1 MFPAIKS
8 VSIKISA
15 ARPEPEFPAV
25 TFNRLCYSYLN
36 NDWIMVISSCF
47 TLATTLF
54 TLLLSFNNNFNIK
67 INI

>member
-1 MFPAIKS
+1 MLPAIKLAFHELR
-8 VSIKISA
+8 A
-15 ARPEPEFPAV
+15 ASPSQEFPAV

-54 TLLLSFNNNFNIK
+54 AILVSFNNNLNIK
-67 INI
+67 Y

>member
-1 MFPAIKS
+1 MLPAIKL
-8 VSIKISA
+8 VSYKLRTA
-15 ARPEPEFPAV
+15 APSPEFPPV

-54 TLLLSFNNNFNIK
+54 AVLVSFNNNLNIK
-67 INI
+67 Y

>member
-8 VSIKISA
+8 VSHRLNA
-15 ARPEPEFPAV
+15 ARLKPEFPVV

-47 TLATTLF
+47 TLATTL
-54 TLLLSFNNNFNIK
+54 LAILLSFSNNLNIK
-67 INI
+67 Y

>member
-1 MFPAIKS
+1 MLPAIKS
-8 VSIKISA
+8 VSRKLRA
-15 ARPEPEFPAV
+15 ASPSPEFPAV

-54 TLLLSFNNNFNIK
+54 AILVSFNNSLNIK
-67 INI
+67 Y

>member
-8 VSIKISA
+8 VSRTLSA
-15 ARPEPEFPAV
+15 VTPKPEFPVV

-47 TLATTLF
+47 TLATTAFAILV
-54 TLLLSFNNNFNIK
+54 SFNNNLNIK
-67 INI
+67 Y

>member
-8 VSIKISA
+8 ASRKLRSA
-15 ARPEPEFPAV
+15 SPKEYPAV

-54 TLLLSFNNNFNIK
+54 AVLVSFNNNINIK
-67 INI
+67 Y

>member
-8 VSIKISA
+8 ASRKLLTAS
-15 ARPEPEFPAV
+15 PTPEFPAV

-54 TLLLSFNNNFNIK
+54 AILVSFNNTLNIK
-67 INI
+67 Y

>member
-8 VSIKISA
+8 VSHRLVTDRMK
-15 ARPEPEFPAV
+15 PEFPVV

-54 TLLLSFNNNFNIK
+54 TLLVSFNNNLNIK
-67 INI
+67 Y

>member
-8 VSIKISA
+8 ASRKLRSVSPK
-15 ARPEPEFPAV
+15 PEYPVV

-47 TLATTLF
+47 TLATTVFAVLV
-54 TLLLSFNNNFNIK
+54 SFNNNLNIK
-67 INI
+67 Y